1 MEDISDIIENIA
13 INYNEL
19 EPGKAYMKQQI
30 SDFYKTNKIKIDFN
44 YCHIALSR
52 NGGLIA
58 ICKVQNYFDISKT
71 GKLNNN
77 IIVMFQNAKIIY
89 EIKIDWNFNKR
100 WIVCLDFTYNQ
111 KLYGILNDGGIFK
124 FNYRERKRKEKI
136 TAPILKEEGI
146 KNAKFFKNGFIA
158 QTPKDI
164 FYYIKDIKNPMPIMI
179 YDAQVINLPPQ
190 IDFITIS
197 EDNSKSNRIELLL
210 TYGNGNGVVHIEQK
224 KEGSSNYQVNI
235 NNENAEVIGINLLLK
250 GELEPYSLNNERQ
263 RQKGEYPDGFGKIA
277 AIAISPSGKK
287 IALYNN
293 IHKVAFIINSNFNGN
308 YSKIFFK
315 FNQQEHSKE
324 EINEFNAILEYK
336 QHNQFLFCGE
346 DAVAIVGQRFIIL
359 SSPKAK
365 EVITYLIKEGGEFL
379 AMQGNAFCK
388 CASEIDGLRVLT
400 GDGVYLINQISKELY
415 DITYPFSNAKSKNLL
430 KIYLNTFSP
439 KYNSHKDIKNLPDI
453 EPLIF
458 DLQLASANI
467 FWTKEDEDEQKKK
480 IQLFLLK
487 AAQYGKNFVKEGE
500 FNFDKFNAICKDIRI
515 VNQLRNDDYFP
526 LFITFKEYQEYQ
538 HLDIIEILIQYKN
551 FKSASQ
557 ISNYLEYD
565 TQKIMYKFMIE
576 KMKHKIKI
584 IEKSY
589 FKENEIDEE
598 KIYQELLDDIEK
610 LKDIS
615 YVKLAKKAIQ
625 FGNEKFAMK
634 LLDQEKSAL
643 TKIPQLLELNKI
655 INSLSICFETFDFNI
670 ISIVLD
676 KISKN
681 KLNSKFDNEEIFFEN
696 LCKPE
701 LQKHHSKI
709 ILFFKKYKPEKL
721 EFFLLKTKNYN
732 ELLYLKLDKLFN
744 SHNSEE
750 KLSIIKE
757 IKADIKNYDP
767 KFKKYIENLENF
779 VKFRKSCLEESI
791 IHYSEKNIYNKN
803 IYECFLEGCKKGKFN
818 FIEGKN
824 KNLEYSSKKLNIIR
838 FRAYLQMNRPEAI
851 DEQLEKTSLKK
862 LGLTPMNMAEI
873 YYDYKFYDKATEY
886 ILQVKESNYSIYCI
900 ELLKNMG
907 KYKEALELIISD
919 KDIEDKAVLV
929 REILVKDPELK
940 NLVDELSV
948 KYKVSLW

>member
-1 MEDISDIIENIA
+1 
-13 INYNEL
+13 
-19 EPGKAYMKQQI
+19 
-30 SDFYKTNKIKIDFN
+30 
-44 YCHIALSR
+44 
-52 NGGLIA
+52 
-58 ICKVQNYFDISKT
+58 
-71 GKLNNN
+71 
-77 IIVMFQNAKIIY
+77 
-89 EIKIDWNFNKR
+89 
-100 WIVCLDFTYNQ
+100 
-111 KLYGILNDGGIFK
+111 
-124 FNYRERKRKEKI
+124 
-136 TAPILKEEGI
+136 
-146 KNAKFFKNGFIA
+146 
-158 QTPKDI
+158 
-164 FYYIKDIKNPMPIMI
+164 
-179 YDAQVINLPPQ
+179 
-190 IDFITIS
+190 
-197 EDNSKSNRIELLL
+197 
-210 TYGNGNGVVHIEQK
+210 
-224 KEGSSNYQVNI
+224 
-235 NNENAEVIGINLLLK
+235 
-250 GELEPYSLNNERQ
+250 
-263 RQKGEYPDGFGKIA
+263 
-277 AIAISPSGKK
+277 
-287 IALYNN
+287 
-293 IHKVAFIINSNFNGN
+293 
-308 YSKIFFK
+308 
-315 FNQQEHSKE
+315 
-324 EINEFNAILEYK
+324 
-336 QHNQFLFCGE
+336 
-346 DAVAIVGQRFIIL
+346 
-359 SSPKAK
+359 
-365 EVITYLIKEGGEFL
+365 
-379 AMQGNAFCK
+379 
-388 CASEIDGLRVLT
+388 
-400 GDGVYLINQISKELY
+400 
-415 DITYPFSNAKSKNLL
+415 
-430 KIYLNTFSP
+430 
-439 KYNSHKDIKNLPDI
+439 
-453 EPLIF
+453 
-458 DLQLASANI
+458 
-467 FWTKEDEDEQKKK
+467 
-480 IQLFLLK
+480 
-487 AAQYGKNFVKEGE
+487 
-500 FNFDKFNAICKDIRI
+500 
-515 VNQLRNDDYFP
+515 
-526 LFITFKEYQEYQ
+526 
-538 HLDIIEILIQYKN
+538 
-551 FKSASQ
+551 
-557 ISNYLEYD
+557 
-565 TQKIMYKFMIE
+565 MIE